1 MRNYKQ
7 TSILRVIF
15 ISDTRYPFKPLSELI
30 NDDIV
35 IFLKRNAE
43 LCKFSLNINSQITFT
58 EKKGIENKQFLAKQI
73 QTSHPSFIRQRFE
86 GYHCESSIPL

>member
-58 EKKGIENKQFLAKQI
+58 EKKELKIN
-73 QTSHPSFIRQRFE
+73 SF
-86 GYHCESSIPL
+86 